1 MNLLRGTARL
11 ILKLMGWKLIDLP
24 QRPAKAVVIAY
35 PHTSNWDG
43 IYALLTK
50 LALGLDVHWV
60 AKASLFCWPAGW
72 LLRRMGGIPVN
83 RRSPQG
89 LVGEMVEQFA
99 SHPEMLLVIAPEGTR
114 GLTGGWK
121 SGFYRIAMA
130 AGVPVA
136 LGFVDYAKR
145 EAGILA
151 YLSLTGDREADL
163 AEIARHYQG
172 RSGKYPELTSPIRWL
187 E

>member
-1 MNLLRGTARL
+1 MLTTIARGLLGL
-11 ILKLMGWKLIDLP
+11 LGWTLSEP
-24 QRPAKAVVIAY
+24 AGRPPRAVMIAY

-60 AKASLFCWPAGW
+60 AKASLFCWPAAW